1 MNEGDT
7 FIGGEGNDTAIVS
20 GSVND
25 YVFMTE
31 TSGSMRY
38 DTVDMML
45 SNGANLG
52 GHKLLVLQ
60 KAVDSNG
67 LISIQAE
74 NIRFSD
80 DSVNV
85 FFDQTSG
92 NIKGSAFND
101 VIKTTHFGSDHISGE
116 VGNDVLIGFGD
127 LNNGFDTLHGGLG
140 NDTIVS
146 VGSNVKATGGEGN
159 DTFGYTQRSESSSSD
174 GKLIIADFN
183 ASQDVL
189 DLSMFKKDQAIEL
202 SDLVA
207 NATVETVDSKSG
219 VKISFT
225 DWKLNN
231 KETGSGFIFLEN
243 ATLEESII
251 KDRMGNELS
260 DTNLDIS
267 SGVDLTTLVLGDVT

>member
-1 MNEGDT
+1 MD
-7 FIGGEGNDTAIVS
+7 
-20 GSVND
+20 
-25 YVFMTE
+25 
-31 TSGSMRY
+31 
-38 DTVDMML
+38 
-45 SNGANLG
+45 
-52 GHKLLVLQ
+52 
-60 KAVDSNG
+60 
-67 LISIQAE
+67 
-74 NIRFSD
+74 
-80 DSVNV
+80 
-85 FFDQTSG
+85 
-92 NIKGSAFND
+92 
-101 VIKTTHFGSDHISGE
+101 
-116 VGNDVLIGFGD
+116 
-127 LNNGFDTLHGGLG
+127 GGLG
-140 NDTIVS
+140 NDTIVT
-146 VGSNVKATGGEGN
+146 VGSNVKAIGGEGN
-159 DTFGYTQRSESSSSD
+159 DTFGYIQRSESSSSD

-243 ATLEESII
+243 ATLEESLI
-251 KDRMGNELS
+251 KDGMGNELS